1 MLLAM
6 FTWCCA
12 SFRSF
17 FAMDLKKQGWHG
29 QSCDLNRRLAAFE
42 PSLGR

>member
-17 FAMDLKKQGWHG
+17 FAVDLKKQGWHR
-29 QSCDLNRRLAAFE
+29 QSGCGCRCLSR
-42 PSLGR
+42 PHWSI